1 MATSTAERLRRHR
14 EEMELAVRLK
24 ITPREARAML
34 DQRAARTRWEE
45 TNRRLQARMR
55 GMAPSFVVDG
65 AERAEPWYQQGS
77 MG

>member
-14 EEMELAVRLK
+14 EEMELAVQLK

-34 DQRAARTRWEE
+34 DQRAARARWEE

-55 GMAPSFVVDG
+55 GITAQQIG
-65 AERAEPWYQQGS
+65 AERAEPWYWQGS
-77 MG
+77 MA

>member
-14 EEMELAVRLK
+14 EEMELALQLK
-24 ITPREARAML
+24 VTPREARAIL
-34 DQRAARTRWEE
+34 DQRAARARWEE

-55 GMAPSFVVDG
+55 GIAAPQGD
-65 AERAEPWYQQGS
+65 AERAQPWYQQGS